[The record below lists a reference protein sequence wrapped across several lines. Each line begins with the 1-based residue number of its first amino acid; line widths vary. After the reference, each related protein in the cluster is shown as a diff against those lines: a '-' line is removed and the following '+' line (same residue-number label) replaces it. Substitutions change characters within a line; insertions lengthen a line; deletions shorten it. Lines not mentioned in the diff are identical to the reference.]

1 MAANEWI
8 PIEGMWMA
16 HALNGRGHVEGP
28 HRCRRYRALVPC
40 ADLGA
45 HLYQGG
51 QARFMEVAG
60 GDERIYGLPTSLD
73 EARVLQFFLDIDD
86 NAVGGQLIAV
96 KGLEVRA
103 PRERGI
109 GS

>member
-1 MAANEWI
+1 MAANDWI
-8 PIEGMWMA
+8 PIEGLWCA
-16 HALNGRGHVEGP
+16 RALNGRGHVEGP

-103 PRERGI
+103 PA
-109 GS
+109 